1 MLRKSPFI
9 IPSAP
14 VLAKAPP
21 TGPEW
26 LHEVKFDGWRAQLHL
41 AGDDVIVFTRNGN
54 DVTRRF
60 RPIAAGVAALPAC
73 SAIVDAEIVVCDDDD
88 RPSFGALMSGRQ
100 TALCAWCFDLME
112 LDRHDLRSEPLDSR
126 RERLRQLLIDAGN
139 RLLRFS
145 DDFTDPQ
152 KLLTAADRMG
162 LEGIVSKR
170 RDQFYRSGKNASW
183 VKVKTATWRA
193 ANRERYKLFEK
204 R

>member
-1 MLRKSPFI
+1 MAAR
-9 IPSAP
+9 
-14 VLAKAPP
+14 
-21 TGPEW
+21 G
-26 LHEVKFDGWRAQLHL
+26 EVDSWRAQLHL
-41 AGDDVIVFTRNGN
+41 AGDDITIYTRNGN

-60 RPIAAGVAALPAC
+60 RPIAANIAALPAR

-88 RPSFGALMSGRQ
+88 KPSFGALMEGKQ
-100 TALCAWCFDLME
+100 TALGAWCFDLMA

-126 RERLRQLLIDAGN
+126 RERLRQLLIDADN

-145 DDFTDPQ
+145 DDFLDAE
-152 KLLTAADRMG
+152 KLLAAAERMG

-170 RDQFYRSGKNASW
+170 RDQHYRSGKNPGW

-204 R
+204 RD